1 MLASPLSTWRWK
13 VLSGGRNL
21 LRVDEHAL
29 LRAGGR
35 IPLADEPFADR
46 LQRRTVN
53 DDGAFLCL
61 RKG

>member
-1 MLASPLSTWRWK
+1 MP
-13 VLSGGRNL
+13 SGGRNL

-29 LRAGGR
+29 LRASGR
-35 IPLADEPFADR
+35 IPLAGELGVDR

-53 DDGAFLCL
+53 DDGAFHCL